1 VTAAPPLGLR
11 YGYGTNGLA
20 DHRLDDGLAFL
31 ADCGYQGVAITLDH
45 HHLDPFGDG
54 LSGQVRRLRR
64 RLDQL
69 GLAVVIETGAR
80 FLLDPRAKH
89 QPTLVSA
96 EADGRRRR
104 LDLLRR
110 AVAVGSDLGAEAVSF
125 WSGTAPPGSPFGV
138 SWRYLADGC
147 AVLVGE
153 AERAGARL
161 GLEPEPGMLLDRVGL
176 YERLWDDLGRPPAL
190 GLTVDVGHLLCGEPE
205 PPGETIRRAG
215 PRIVN
220 VQIEDMRTGVH
231 SHLDFGEGDVDFP
244 AVLGALAG
252 TGYAGLVSVE
262 LPRHSH
268 CAHETV
274 PRAIRFLRKAEQAL
288 ARR

>member
-1 VTAAPPLGLR
+1 MRATPASGLR

-20 DHRLDDGLAFL
+20 DHRLDDALAFV

-54 LSGQVRRLRR
+54 LSSQVRRLRR
-64 RLDQL
+64 RLDQV
-69 GLAVVIETGAR
+69 GLAVVVETGAR

-96 EADGRRRR
+96 QADGRRRR

-110 AVAVGSDLGAEAVSF
+110 AMAVGGDLGAEAVSF
-125 WSGTAPPGSPFGV
+125 WSGTAPAGDPV
-138 SWRYLADGC
+138 ETSWRYLADGC
-147 AVLVGE
+147 ATLVGE
-153 AERAGARL
+153 AERAGVQL

-176 YERLWDDLGRPPAL
+176 YEKLWDELGRPLAL
-190 GLTVDVGHLLCGEPE
+190 GLTIDVGHLLCGEPN
-205 PPGETIRRAG
+205 PPVETIRCAG

-220 VQIEDMRTGVH
+220 VQIDDMRRDVH
-231 SHLDFGEGDVDFP
+231 EHLDFGEGDVDFP
-244 AVLGALAG
+244 AVLAALAA
-252 TGYAGLVSVE
+252 TGYGGLISVE

-268 CAHETV
+268 CAHQTV
-274 PRAIRFLRKAEQAL
+274 PKAVRFLRKAEQAL
-288 ARR
+288 VRR